1 MTEQRKPKR
10 EQKIKHVLHFTGNL
24 SCSRCAREWFVTD
37 LNPERK
43 VVPCLVDGEPN
54 DIKEAIKRAA

>member
-10 EQKIKHVLHFTGNL
+10 EEKIKQVLHFTGKL
-24 SCSRCAREWFVTD
+24 SCGRCGREWFVTG

-43 VVPCLVDGEPN
+43 VVPCPVCSEPN
-54 DIKEAIKRAA
+54 DIKEAIKRAI